1 MVLILISLKGVNFR
15 MVEFTTEFF
24 KEKEIDY
31 IQFQF
36 TTMLGDLKAV
46 EVPAKNWEEM
56 SKGTGVDGSSLGFL
70 KTEQSDMKARPDY
83 STYSVL
89 PWDEGVARFICDMY
103 GTDGKPYP
111 LDPRSIF
118 KRVLKEAESM
128 GYYYSTRPELEW
140 YFITDEFE
148 PADEGKYMDTVPTDS
163 FHYLRRRITDQMM
176 STFPTGAPHTIH
188 HECGPGQQE
197 IELVK
202 HSALAQAD
210 NVQTSKAIIKQ
221 ASMDEGI
228 LATFMAKPFPGAAG
242 SGLHIHQYLEDKDG
256 NNVFSA
262 EGGVS
267 DILRYF
273 IGGTIKHIDAICAI
287 LNPSTN
293 SYKRLVPNHEAPV
306 YASWGM
312 SNRTALMRVPGY
324 EAKAHP
330 EYRAA
335 DASCNIY
342 LAKAVLLAAGLEG
355 IKEKIEPNEPTTKN
369 VDKMTPK
376 ERKALGITPLPRTL
390 EAAVDAFE
398 QSSFMKNLFG
408 KEFVELYVELKREE
422 LKEHAD
428 AVEFGEELEWEREKY
443 IFC

>member
-1 MVLILISLKGVNFR
+1 MKFS
-15 MVEFTTEFF
+15 TEFF

-36 TTMLGDLKAV
+36 TTMLGELKAV

-56 SKGTGVDGSSLGFL
+56 GNGTGVDGSSLGFL
-70 KTEQSDMKARPDY
+70 KTEQSDMRARPDY
-83 STYSVL
+83 STYSIL
-89 PWDEGVARFICDMY
+89 PWDERVARFICDMY
-103 GTDGKPYP
+103 GTDGNPHQF
-111 LDPRSIF
+111 DPRSIL
-118 KRVLKEAESM
+118 KKVIKEAEEM
-128 GYYYSTRPELEW
+128 GYYYFTRPELEW
-140 YFITDEFE
+140 YFITEEFE
-148 PADEGKYMDTVPTDS
+148 PADEGRYMDTVPTDIY
-163 FHYLRRRITDQMM
+163 HYLRRRITDQMM

-188 HECGPGQQE
+188 HECGPSQQE

-202 HSALAQAD
+202 HSALHQAD
-210 NVQTSKAIIKQ
+210 NVQTGKIIIKQ
-221 ASMDEGI
+221 AAMEENI
-228 LATFMAKPFPGAAG
+228 LATFMAKPFPGSAG
-242 SGLHIHQYLEDKDG
+242 SGLHIHEYLEDKAG

-262 EGGVS
+262 EGGIT
-267 DILRYF
+267 DTLRWW
-273 IGGTIKHIDAICAI
+273 IGGKLKHVDAICAI

-312 SNRTALMRVPGY
+312 ANRTALLRVPGY
-324 EAKAHP
+324 ESKAHD
-330 EYRAA
+330 EYRAG
-335 DASCNIY
+335 DASMNIY
-342 LAKAVLLAAGLEG
+342 LGKAVLLAAGLEG
-355 IKEKIEPNEPTTKN
+355 IKKKIEPNEPTAKN

-376 ERKALGITPLPRTL
+376 ERKEFGITPLPRTL

-408 KEFVELYVELKREE
+408 KNFVEMYVELKRAE
-422 LKEHAD
+422 LKEHEG